1 MPGVQFEVYQYQDG
15 EYKKLE
21 QILET
26 KQDGTVEFSNFD
38 FNTAY
43 YLKEIKAPQNYKLDP
58 TPYYFYIVGTTTAQ
72 NSNMPEGF
80 ETDPNTHAYTRAMK
94 TIL

>member
-1 MPGVQFEVYQYQDG
+1 MGGILLTPVTVRNLKIGEGVPKICVPVTG
-15 EYKKLE
+15 A
-21 QILET
+21 T
-26 KQDGTVEFSNFD
+26 KEEI
-38 FNTAY
+38 
-43 YLKEIKAPQNYKLDP
+43 LKEIKAPQNYKLDP